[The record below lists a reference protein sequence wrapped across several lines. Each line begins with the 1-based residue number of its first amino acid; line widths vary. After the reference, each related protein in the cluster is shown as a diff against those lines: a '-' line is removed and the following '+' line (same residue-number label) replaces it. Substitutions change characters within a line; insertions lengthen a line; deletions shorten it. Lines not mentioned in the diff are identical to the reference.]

1 MHNTPASDPATG
13 SANLNRDRGLRHMPI
28 GWLAPLAVL
37 AISVFSAGASV
48 RTASTEQSA
57 RWDHADGH
65 TTPAVA
71 LAERTQAAW
80 AGARTGDW
88 AAVAMA
94 LSDLPEV
101 AGGTSLQIA
110 VNRLQANL
118 HQREVSRSEEAG
130 RVEKDLAA
138 ALEEA
143 HGEKE
148 GIKLSEA
155 LRSAVELHMLTPPS
169 KRPELVA
176 SGRYQALIQRAAT
189 AAHRAEADGQWI
201 IANELFARLN
211 ALLETEATY
220 KADSRRLTERLNMIR
235 LYVPQRFWE
244 LRNER
249 RILDGQSPLPPFNPI
264 GEDFNQK
271 LRGVDASV
279 VARAI
284 GQAVRQH
291 VERVPLR
298 DLLIGGFESVRTMA
312 STPDL
317 NPAFPGLN
325 DPKARQDMV
334 NFIDTQIASVR
345 MERNDFRLNVAVH
358 LERLLDYN
366 RTSTR
371 ILEAALLHEFGN
383 GAFSKLDEFS
393 QIIWPDELARFRRMT
408 EGSFVGVGIQIQLDD
423 ESQMIRVVTPIE
435 GTPAQRAGVRA
446 GDLIKKI
453 NNVSAVG
460 MTLDQAVEQIT
471 GRPGTDVTLTLERDK
486 DDIAFNLTRERI
498 PIRTVRGWQRTG
510 PADTDWNWF
519 IDRDQRIGYV
529 RLTQFNDSTT
539 DDLHAALTAMKSQGV
554 RGLILDL
561 RFNPGGL
568 LDQAIKVANTF
579 VDAGTLVYTEG
590 AGGVRRQT
598 EVADPDQ
605 VRAKGLPLVVLINEG
620 SASASEIV
628 SGAIRHYADQGKI
641 NAVVIGERTFGKGSV
656 QNVMP
661 LPPSTQ
667 MKLTTQ
673 YYFVPSG
680 QIIHRRPNATAWGV
694 DPHLRVE
701 MLPKQISDALLL
713 RQDADLPPDT
723 KPFPR
728 PTTGRRGE
736 KREDRPKDEPF
747 PPNPARLLTE
757 GLDLQ
762 LESALVLLQAR
773 TVGQTAIAGGHAEPE
788 TVKNPG

>member
-1 MHNTPASDPATG
+1 MHTISSADPASDASP
-13 SANLNRDRGLRHMPI
+13 SLRQRGLGSWSI
-28 GWLAPLAVL
+28 GWFVSLAVL
-37 AISVFSAGASV
+37 AICFTLTGVAVRSA
-48 RTASTEQSA
+48 TAEPPA
-57 RWDHADGH
+57 RIDRGDGQA
-65 TTPAVA
+65 TPAVA

-88 AAVAMA
+88 SAVAMA

-101 AGGTSLQIA
+101 SGGSALRAA

-118 HQREVSRSEEAG
+118 QRREATRAEEMAK
-130 RVEKDLAA
+130 VEKDLAK

-143 HGEKE
+143 RGEQE

-169 KRPELVA
+169 RRSELVA
-176 SGRYQALIQRAAT
+176 SPRYQALIQRAAT
-189 AAHRAEADGQWI
+189 AAHRAEAEGQWI
-201 IANELFARLN
+201 IANELFSRLN

-220 KADSRRLTERLNMIR
+220 KADARRLAERLNMIR

-271 LRGVDASV
+271 LRGVDSSV

-284 GQAVRQH
+284 GQAARQH

-298 DLLIGGFESVRTMA
+298 DLLVGGYESVRTMA

-317 NPAFPGLN
+317 TPAFPGLN

-334 NFIDTQIASVR
+334 NFIDTQIAAVKV
-345 MERNDFRLNVAVH
+345 ERNDFRLNVAAH
-358 LERLLDYN
+358 LERLLDFN

-408 EGSFVGVGIQIQLDD
+408 EGSFVGVGIQIQLDE

-435 GTPAQRAGVRA
+435 GTPAQRAGIRA

-453 NNVSAVG
+453 NDVSAIG

-471 GRPGTDVTLTLERDK
+471 GRPGTEVTLTLERERE
-486 DDIAFNLTRERI
+486 DITFTLTRERI

-510 PADTDWNWF
+510 PGDTDWNWF

-539 DDLHAALTAMKSQGV
+539 EDLHAALNQMKSQGV

-579 VDAGTLVYTEG
+579 VDAGILVYTEG

-598 EVADPDQ
+598 EVADPEQ

-628 SGAIRHYADQGKI
+628 SGAIRHYADQGRI
-641 NAVVIGERTFGKGSV
+641 NAIVIGERTFGKGSV

-680 QIIHRRPNATAWGV
+680 QIIHRRPNATTWGV

-723 KPFPR
+723 RPFPR

-762 LESALVLLQAR
+762 LETALVLLQAR
-773 TVGQTAIAGGHAEPE
+773 TVGQTAIAGGHVEPE